1 MERMLSLVTLLHGSS
16 QSPATLKSAIALR
29 GGLDAELI
37 VLHPDPVADVPIPVG
52 SYDYFVPPVD
62 TEELKQSSELALRA
76 FDTVCGG
83 HPQCTFKATKT
94 SSHETLRKHTMFADL
109 CVLARDPGPMGDD
122 FGILKAALVSYQIPT
137 VLLPAEPLNGPPAT
151 VVFSWNGQPPSARA
165 IRAALPFV
173 KTAERFLVLEHA
185 GNEVN
190 RSRIER
196 FFARNGIKPSEWR
209 PYGDSG
215 STARGRARALLA
227 EAMAENCALLVVGAY
242 GERAERF
249 FSFGRAT
256 DKIASAAKIPV
267 LFSS

>member
-1 MERMLSLVTLLHGSS
+1 MLSLVTLLHGSS
-16 QSPATLKSAIALR
+16 QSTEILKSAMALR
-29 GGLDAELI
+29 GGLEAEFI
-37 VLHPDPVADVPIPVG
+37 VLHPDPSADIPVIAG
-52 SYDYFVPPVD
+52 GYESFAPPVD
-62 TEELKQSSELALRA
+62 TEALKQASALAHLA
-76 FDTVCGG
+76 FESVCGG
-83 HPQCTFKATKT
+83 DPQCTFRATKT
-94 SSHETLRKHTMFADL
+94 SSHETMRKHTMFADL
-109 CVLARDPGPMGDD
+109 CILARDPGLMGDD
-122 FGILKAALVSYQIPT
+122 FSMLKAALVSYQMPT
-137 VLLPAEPLNGPPAT
+137 VLLPAEPVKGPPAT

-196 FFARNGIKPSEWR
+196 FFSRNGVTPSEWR
-209 PYGDSG
+209 PYGDS
-215 STARGRARALLA
+215 SLTARGRARALLA
-227 EAMAENCALLVVGAY
+227 EATAENCGLLVVGAY

-256 DKIASAAKIPV
+256 DKVASAAKIPV